1 MTVDQTN
8 SNVLQ
13 NPGSVK
19 SGERQMS
26 FRLLVV
32 IAALGGLLFGYDT
45 GVISGALLFIRTE
58 FDLSPTM
65 QGVVAGIAL
74 VGAAL
79 GAAFAGSLSDRFGR
93 RLVLLVTGIVFV
105 VGAVVAAIASTTATL
120 LAGRVIV
127 GIGIGFAS
135 MLTPL
140 YLAEVAPAENRGA
153 LVSLN
158 QLAITCGILVS
169 YLVGYVFAQGG
180 QWRWMLGLGALPG
193 AILAGGM
200 LVLPETPRWL
210 AGHGRLEDAE
220 AVLHQ
225 LRGGVHDVAAE
236 LSELRTDLRREG
248 RLVSW
253 RELLSPVVRGPLVVG
268 VGLAIFQ
275 QITGINTVIYFA
287 PVIFQAAGISS
298 ASSAILATAG
308 VGVVNVAM
316 TVVAIRLIDKVGRR
330 ALLMSG
336 LIGMA
341 VCLVLLGLGF
351 ALESS
356 SASLGWLTAL
366 SLAAYVGF
374 FAIGLGPVFWLLIS
388 EIFPLYVRGRGM
400 GVATIAN
407 WGSNLLVTVTF
418 LELIVVLGRP
428 VTFFFYAALTGIAYV
443 FTWLQ
448 VPETNGRSL
457 EAIEADLHRSTP

>member
-1 MTVDQTN
+1 MD
-8 SNVLQ
+8 
-13 NPGSVK
+13 
-19 SGERQMS
+19 

-45 GVISGALLFIRTE
+45 GVISGALLFIRTA

-79 GAAFAGSLSDRFGR
+79 GAVFAGSLADRFGR
-93 RLVLLVTGIVFV
+93 RLVLFYTGIVFV
-105 VGAVVAAIASTTATL
+105 IGAILAALAPTTAAL

-127 GIGIGFAS
+127 GVGIGFAS

-169 YLVGYVFAQGG
+169 YLVGYVFAQEGE
-180 QWRWMLGLGALPG
+180 WRWMLGLGALPG

-210 AGHGRLEDAE
+210 AGHGRLEHAE
-220 AVLHQ
+220 AVLRQ
-225 LRGGVHDVAAE
+225 LRGGAHDIAAE
-236 LSELRTDLRREG
+236 LNELRTDLRREG
-248 RLVSW
+248 RLAPWSA
-253 RELLSPVVRGPLVVG
+253 LLNPVVRGPLVVG

-298 ASSAILATAG
+298 ASAAILATAG

-330 ALLMSG
+330 VLLMSG
-336 LIGMA
+336 LLGMT

-351 ALESS
+351 ALGGS
-356 SASLGWLTAL
+356 SAALGWLTAL

-388 EIFPLYVRGRGM
+388 EIFPLYIRGRGM
-400 GVATIAN
+400 SVATIAN
-407 WGSNLLVTVTF
+407 WGSNLVVTVTF

-428 VTFFFYAALTGIAYV
+428 VTFFVYAALAGMAYV

-457 EAIEADLHRSTP
+457 EAIEADLHRASL

>member
-1 MTVDQTN
+1 
-8 SNVLQ
+8 
-13 NPGSVK
+13 
-19 SGERQMS
+19 
-26 FRLLVV
+26 
-32 IAALGGLLFGYDT
+32 
-45 GVISGALLFIRTE
+45 
-58 FDLSPTM
+58 
-65 QGVVAGIAL
+65 
-74 VGAAL
+74 
-79 GAAFAGSLSDRFGR
+79 
-93 RLVLLVTGIVFV
+93 
-105 VGAVVAAIASTTATL
+105 
-120 LAGRVIV
+120 VIV

>member
-1 MTVDQTN
+1 
-8 SNVLQ
+8 
-13 NPGSVK
+13 
-19 SGERQMS
+19 MS

-32 IAALGGLLFGYDT
+32 VAALGGLLFGYDT
-45 GVISGALLFIRTE
+45 GVISGALLFIRTQ
-58 FDLSPTM
+58 FDLTPTM

-74 VGAAL
+74 VGAAV
-79 GAAFAGSLSDRFGR
+79 GAAFAGSLADRFGR
-93 RLVLLVTGIVFV
+93 RLVLFYTGVVFV
-105 VGAVVAAIASTTATL
+105 VGAVLAALATTTSTL

-127 GIGIGFAS
+127 GVGIGFAS

-140 YLAEVAPAENRGA
+140 YLAEIAPAENRGA

-158 QLAITCGILVS
+158 QLAITVGILVS

-210 AGHGRLEDAE
+210 AGHGRLEE
-220 AVLHQ
+220 ADTVLRR
-225 LRGGVHDVAAE
+225 LRGASHDVDAE

-248 RLVSW
+248 RLAPWS
-253 RELLSPVVRGPLVVG
+253 ELLRPMVRGPLVVG

-287 PVIFQAAGISS
+287 PQIFQAAGISS
-298 ASSAILATAG
+298 ASAAILATAG

-316 TVVAIRLIDKVGRR
+316 TVVAIWLIDKVGRR
-330 ALLMSG
+330 ALLMNG
-336 LIGMA
+336 LLGMT

-351 ALESS
+351 ALGG
-356 SASLGWLTAL
+356 SALGWLTL
-366 SLAAYVGF
+366 FSLAAYVGF

-388 EIFPLYVRGRGM
+388 EIFPLYIRGRGM
-400 GVATIAN
+400 GIATIAN
-407 WGSNLLVTVTF
+407 WGSNLVVTVTF

-428 VTFFFYAALTGIAYV
+428 VTFFLYAALAGVAYV

-457 EAIEADLHRSTP
+457 EAIEADLHKGRA

>member
-1 MTVDQTN
+1 
-8 SNVLQ
+8 
-13 NPGSVK
+13 
-19 SGERQMS
+19 MS

-32 IAALGGLLFGYDT
+32 VAALGGLLFGYDT
-45 GVISGALLFIRTE
+45 GVISGALLFIRTQ
-58 FDLSPTM
+58 FDLTPTM

-74 VGAAL
+74 VGAAV
-79 GAAFAGSLSDRFGR
+79 GAAFAGSLADRFGR
-93 RLVLLVTGIVFV
+93 RLVLFYTGVVFV
-105 VGAVVAAIASTTATL
+105 VGAVLAALATTTSTL

-127 GIGIGFAS
+127 GVGIGFAS

-140 YLAEVAPAENRGA
+140 YLAEIAPAENRGA

-158 QLAITCGILVS
+158 QLAITVGILVS
-169 YLVGYVFAQGG
+169 YLVGYMFAQGG

-210 AGHGRLEDAE
+210 AGHGRLEE
-220 AVLHQ
+220 ADTVLRR
-225 LRGGVHDVAAE
+225 LRGASHDVDAE

-248 RLVSW
+248 RLAPWS
-253 RELLSPVVRGPLVVG
+253 ELLRPMVRGPLVVG

-287 PVIFQAAGISS
+287 PQIFQAAGISS
-298 ASSAILATAG
+298 ASAAILATAG

-316 TVVAIRLIDKVGRR
+316 TVVAIWLIDKVGRR
-330 ALLMSG
+330 ALLMNG
-336 LIGMA
+336 LLGMT

-351 ALESS
+351 ALGG
-356 SASLGWLTAL
+356 SALGWLTLL

-388 EIFPLYVRGRGM
+388 EIFPLYMRGRGM

-407 WGSNLLVTVTF
+407 WGSNLVVTVTF

-428 VTFFFYAALTGIAYV
+428 VTFFLYAALAGAAYV

-448 VPETNGRSL
+448 VPETKGRSL
-457 EAIEADLHRSTP
+457 EAIEADLHRATR